1 MQQIP
6 EKAQPKSPLERLGA
20 WLGRVLISLFVPLAT
35 FLVLWV
41 GFRFLRDAN
50 APKGVI
56 ALVAIVWGV
65 GGVALLYFVSN
76 WFVER
81 LGDRWRALMQP
92 FVFVGPAIAIL
103 VWYLALPTVRTFW
116 LSLFD
121 RDGKVFVGLSN
132 YLAVFTNRDMFTAFR
147 NNLMWIV
154 IGATFCVAL
163 GLLIATLAD
172 RSRFESLAKSL
183 IFLPMAISMVGA
195 GVIWNMIYDV
205 NPNIGLLNAVVTGLG
220 GKAVAWTAAANIQP
234 WNNLFLIIIVIWLQ
248 TGYAMVLFSAAI
260 KGIPAE
266 IMEAARVDGATE
278 IQVFFRVMIP
288 YISGTI
294 ISVATTIVIFTLKI
308 FDVVQ
313 VMTGGQFSTQVIA
326 TEFYRQSFNAQ
337 NSGYGSAIAVVLLIA
352 VIPVMIYNL
361 RQFNQQEVF

>member
-6 EKAQPKSPLERLGA
+6 EKAQPRSPLERLGA
-20 WLGRVLISLFVPLAT
+20 WLGRLLISLFVPAIT

-56 ALVAIVWGV
+56 ALVAIIWGV
-65 GGVALLYFVSN
+65 GGVALLYFVAN

-81 LGDRWRALMQP
+81 LGDRWRALIQP
-92 FVFVGPAIAIL
+92 FVFVGPAVAIL
-103 VWYLALPTVRTFW
+103 IWYLALPTVRTFW

-121 RDGKVFVGLSN
+121 RNGKAFVGLSN

-147 NNLMWIV
+147 NNLMWIL
-154 IGATFCVAL
+154 IGVTFCVAL

-172 RSRFESLAKSL
+172 RSRFETVAKSL

-205 NPNIGLLNAVVTGLG
+205 NPNVGLLNAIVTGLG
-220 GKAVAWTAAANIQP
+220 GKAVAWTAAADIQP

-266 IMEAARVDGATE
+266 IQEAARVDGATE
-278 IQVFFRVMIP
+278 IQVFFQIMIP
-288 YISGTI
+288 YIMGTI
-294 ISVATTIVIFTLKI
+294 IAVTTTIVIFTLKI

-313 VMTGGQFSTQVIA
+313 VMTGGQYSTQVIA

-337 NSGYGSAIAVVLLIA
+337 NSGYGSAIAIVLLIC
-352 VIPVMIYNL
+352 VVPVMIYNL
-361 RQFNQQEVF
+361 RQFNQREVF